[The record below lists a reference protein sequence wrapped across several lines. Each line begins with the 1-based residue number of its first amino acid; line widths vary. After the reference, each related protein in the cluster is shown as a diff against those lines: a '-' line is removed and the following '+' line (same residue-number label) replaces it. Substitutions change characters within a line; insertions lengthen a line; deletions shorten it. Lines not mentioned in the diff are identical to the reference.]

1 MVDILLIKNNLFKG
15 LEALLRLHALCYL
28 EVNMLA
34 IPVFI
39 SLEACFV
46 TLPTLSFLE
55 SLLLI
60 RPEFSHLRTF
70 SRIPGISLLAGYLRQ
85 RSFVFL
91 ELILFGLPMLFLLP
105 NLLHREDFW
114 VLKGLPLF
122 VLMAWLQFNLGKLVS
137 IKVKWTVGCFTAM
150 LKKFKTY
157 AMTISIH
164 VRRLYVMF
172 LVSNYGSFKC
182 WIK

>member
-122 VLMAWLQFNLGKLVS
+122 VLMAWLQLNLGEPCKYKS
-137 IKVKWTVGCFTAM
+137 
-150 LKKFKTY
+150 
-157 AMTISIH
+157 
-164 VRRLYVMF
+164 
-172 LVSNYGSFKC
+172 
-182 WIK
+182 